1 MQFQDYALN
10 GQKEYSK
17 KSKKNKKEK
26 RKGKYY
32 ATLQSGGRDD
42 RKSKKSKK
50 NKKEK
55 RKGKKDATLQS
66 GGRDDR
72 KNPKLGNDFSA
83 SIPVR
88 TFIIEGMIGMLFQVD
103 ASEPIE
109 LNGEKL
115 VRSFLHYDSPL
126 LVTQNVF
133 VRQIY

>member
-1 MQFQDYALN
+1 MRIFSLEMQFQDYALN
-10 GQKEYSK
+10 EPKRYKKS

-42 RKSKKSKK
+42 RK
-50 NKKEK
+50 N
-55 RKGKKDATLQS
+55 RT
-66 GGRDDR
+66 
-72 KNPKLGNDFSA
+72 LGNDFSA

-103 ASEPIE
+103 AREPIK
-109 LNGEKL
+109 LTGEKL
-115 VRSFLHYDSPL
+115 VRSFLHYDAPL

-133 VRQIY
+133 VLQIYE